1 MKYFLS
7 SVYENNNIKLTW
19 KSKIRHFNIRTSI
32 ILYKIYKK
40 QNKTKI
46 KAIKLRKINI
56 ILNINKYVNK
66 IRNRKNKFVEMKI
79 I

>member
-1 MKYFLS
+1 M
-7 SVYENNNIKLTW
+7 KLTR
-19 KSKIRHFNIRTSI
+19 KSKIRHFNIKASI
-32 ILYKIYKK
+32 ILYKMYKK

-46 KAIKLRKINI
+46 KTIKSKKINI

-66 IRNRKNKFVEMKI
+66 IRNRKNKFIEMKI

>member
-1 MKYFLS
+1 M
-7 SVYENNNIKLTW
+7 KLTR
-19 KSKIRHFNIRTSI
+19 KSKIRYFNIKTSI
-32 ILYKIYKK
+32 ILYKMYKK

-46 KAIKLRKINI
+46 KTIKSKKINI

-66 IRNRKNKFVEMKI
+66 IRNRKNKFIEMKI

>member
-7 SVYENNNIKLTW
+7 FVQENNNIKLTR
-19 KSKIRHFNIRTSI
+19 KSKIRHFNIKTSI

-46 KAIKLRKINI
+46 KAIKLRKIDI

-66 IRNRKNKFVEMKI
+66 IRNRKNKFIEMKI

>member
-1 MKYFLS
+1 M
-7 SVYENNNIKLTW
+7 KLTQ
-19 KSKIRHFNIRTSI
+19 KSKIRHFNIKTSI
-32 ILYKIYKK
+32 ILYRIYKK
-40 QNKTKI
+40 RNKTKI

-66 IRNRKNKFVEMKI
+66 IRNRKNKFIEMKI

>member
-1 MKYFLS
+1 MCIRDSF
-7 SVYENNNIKLTW
+7 NIK
-19 KSKIRHFNIRTSI
+19 TSI
-32 ILYKIYKK
+32 ILYKTYKK

-46 KAIKLRKINI
+46 KTIKLRKINI

-66 IRNRKNKFVEMKI
+66 IRNRKNKFIEMKI

>member
-1 MKYFLS
+1 M
-7 SVYENNNIKLTW
+7 
-19 KSKIRHFNIRTSI
+19 
-32 ILYKIYKK
+32 YKK

-46 KAIKLRKINI
+46 KAIKLRRINI

-66 IRNRKNKFVEMKI
+66 IRNRKNKFIEMKI

>member
-1 MKYFLS
+1 M
-7 SVYENNNIKLTW
+7 
-19 KSKIRHFNIRTSI
+19 
-32 ILYKIYKK
+32 YKK

-46 KAIKLRKINI
+46 KTIKLRKINI

-66 IRNRKNKFVEMKI
+66 IRNRKNKFIEMKI